1 MKKFRL
7 FTLLAIIATI
17 STSFAAW
24 TYVNY
29 KPSYTDVSDSK
40 ITLTVDGGNV
50 TATEALGIEIT
61 DTTMPGVTFT
71 QNADNL
77 RKIDATVSGDVNV
90 KVTAASDADIAKYSY
105 YYTVYSSDSLSA
117 LNNIKTLSEYE
128 TSTDIPDPAK
138 VKSLSVAADGTATI
152 PADELSEFFVTSATL
167 SSDPEAFSASLAEFK
182 HIISNNNSTGI
193 YLKVYAVKN

>member
-50 TATEALGIEIT
+50 TATEALGLEIT

-77 RKIDATVSGDVNV
+77 RKIDATVGGDVNV

-128 TSTDIPDPAK
+128 TS
-138 VKSLSVAADGTATI
+138 AD
-152 PADELSEFFVTSATL
+152 TSATL